1 MPDIMSQAGSCED
14 CYTGSHMIRVFVIF
28 LAVSFCVS
36 GGDVKKRKKEKLP
49 DIEVLAARAR
59 RVEDTIRID
68 GRVRNAGDKLIQGL
82 VLQFDFMDSDHNLL
96 TSQKSGVEDES
107 LDPGKEAGFHVEL
120 NAPPR
125 SIEFQISAVDETD
138 RELRV
143 IKGGPFVIE

>member
-1 MPDIMSQAGSCED
+1 MF
-14 CYTGSHMIRVFVIF
+14 RVFVIF

-49 DIEVLAARAR
+49 DIEILEARGR
-59 RVEDTIRID
+59 RGENTIRID
-68 GRVRNAGDKLIQGL
+68 GRLRNAGDKVIQGL

-96 TSQKSGVEDES
+96 TSQKAAMEDDS
-107 LDPGKEAGFHVEL
+107 LEPGKEAGFHVEL

-125 SIEFQISAVDETD
+125 SIEFQIGAVDEAV

-143 IKGGPFVIE
+143 IKAGPFVID